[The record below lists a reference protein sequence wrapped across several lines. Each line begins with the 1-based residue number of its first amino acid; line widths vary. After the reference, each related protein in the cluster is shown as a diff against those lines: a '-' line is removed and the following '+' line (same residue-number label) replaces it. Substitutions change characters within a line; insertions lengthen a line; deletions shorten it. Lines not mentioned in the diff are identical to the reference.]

1 MAPTGIAIALAG
13 VGKSYSLEQ
22 RPWHRLWQQLLGRPG
37 RGPQHHALQG
47 LNLELMRG
55 ESLGIIGRNGA
66 GKSTLL
72 QLVCGVLDP
81 STGTRRVEG
90 RIAALLELGAG
101 FNPELTGRE
110 NVRLNGPLLGL
121 SSGEMDRRLPEIIE
135 FAAIGEFID
144 QPVRSYSSGMFV
156 RLAFAMATSVEP
168 DILVIDEALSV
179 GDGVFARRSFDRI
192 MALKERGAT
201 VLFCSHST
209 YHVESL
215 CQRVLWLDQG
225 RVRML
230 GPAAEVI
237 AAYNDYIGAE
247 AHGMDERSSMA
258 QSVPPMAVE
267 AQPPAALAG
276 QGRLLALQARAG
288 EQVGRRLKLHCGRH
302 DLELDVA
309 FQVDPALPAPSVIMA
324 LVSRAGTLVASAG
337 THNDGVQLRR
347 DAQGR
352 GQVTL
357 RLPRLPLL
365 KGEYDINI
373 YLACER
379 GLHYYVPV
387 LSAFELQVTQDGLEQ
402 GFVTLEHEWIPK
414 TPST

>member
-1 MAPTGIAIALAG
+1 MVSQGIAIALQG
-13 VGKSYSLEQ
+13 VGKSYTLEQ

-37 RGPQHHALQG
+37 SGPQHHALQG
-47 LNLELMRG
+47 VDLELRRG
-55 ESLGIIGRNGA
+55 DSLGIVGRNGA

-81 STGTRRVEG
+81 SQGTRRVEG

-121 SSGEMDRRLPEIIE
+121 SSAEMERRLPEIIE
-135 FAAIGEFID
+135 FAGIGEFVD

-192 MALKERGAT
+192 MALRERGAT

-209 YHVESL
+209 YQIESL

-230 GPAAEVI
+230 GPAAEVV
-237 AAYNDYIGAE
+237 AAYNDYIGSE
-247 AHGMDERSSMA
+247 THGGEGNPLRSEGGAPMQGA
-258 QSVPPMAVE
+258 DDRAAPPFRPGE
-267 AQPPAALAG
+267 
-276 QGRLLALQARAG
+276 GRILSLQARAAD
-288 EQVGRRLKLHCGRH
+288 QVGRQLRLHCGAQ
-302 DLELDVA
+302 DLMLDVA
-309 FQVDPALPAPSVIMA
+309 FQVDPALPAPSVLMA
-324 LVSRAGTLVASAG
+324 LSTRAGTMVASAG
-337 THNDGVQLRR
+337 THNDGVVLPR
-347 DAQGR
+347 DARGNGR
-352 GQVTL
+352 VTL
-357 RLPRLPLL
+357 TLPRLPLL
-365 KGEYDINI
+365 KGDYVVDI

-379 GLHYYVPV
+379 GLHYYAAV
-387 LSAFELQVTQDGLEQ
+387 LAAFELQVTQDGLEQ
-402 GFVTLEHEWIPK
+402 GLVTLGHRWEV
-414 TPST
+414 